1 MVKIKGVIDASF
13 VDWPAARDRGRLCAT
28 VFLGGCNF
36 RCPFCH
42 NRELVLNS
50 DDMPSMSEELV
61 ISRLE
66 GLRPWIEAVCITGGE
81 PTVNKGLMRFLRR
94 LKASDFKIKLDT
106 NGYIPEILNQI
117 LEEGL
122 VDHVAMD
129 VKTILYKGPYSE
141 CTGVSVDIGRIKES
155 IRLLK
160 EAAIPHEFRMT
171 ILPRFHSDD
180 IVSEWINELN
190 GSGSFLRLQ
199 RFLPRN
205 TLDPAFQKEPPF
217 TEEEFNRLFHFLSI
231 QAPLSS
237 DL

>member
-1 MVKIKGVIDASF
+1 MVEVKGVIDASF
-13 VDWPAARDRGRLCAT
+13 VDWPAAGDRGRLCAT

-42 NRELVLNS
+42 NRELVL
-50 DDMPSMSEELV
+50 DPDGMHSMAEASV

-81 PTVNKGLMRFLRR
+81 PTVNRGLAGFLRR
-94 LKASDFKIKLDT
+94 LRASDFKIKLDT
-106 NGYIPEILNQI
+106 NGYLPEILSQI

-129 VKTILYKGPYSE
+129 VKTIPSKGPYSE
-141 CTGVSVDIGRIKES
+141 CAGVSVDTGRIKES

-160 EAAIPHEFRMT
+160 GAAVPHEFRMT
-171 ILPRFHSDD
+171 VLPRFHSNDL
-180 IVSEWINELN
+180 VSEWADELI
-190 GSGSFLRLQ
+190 GEGVFLRLQ
-199 RFLPRN
+199 RFVPRD

-217 TEEEFNRLFHFLSI
+217 TEEEFVRLLAISLTP
-231 QAPLSS
+231 APLPSGP
-237 DL
+237 